1 MMRGAPPPPNHPSH
15 THKGKGL
22 LMQGDGR
29 AAKSGNALRRPLHVN
44 IHFLAALTKKKK
56 KKAARINMHEGLKE
70 ADAGRVT
77 TPGLSRCMLIKHSS
91 A

>member
-1 MMRGAPPPPNHPSH
+1 MPPTSQPSISH
-15 THKGKGL
+15 TQRERPPDARRWPCGKK
-22 LMQGDGR
+22 
-29 AAKSGNALRRPLHVN
+29 KSGNALRRPLHVN